1 MKSKASKVEQ
11 RRRKKQNDAS
21 NIRANPF
28 ELRINRQKFKVIGR
42 KSKHDRGL
50 PGVSR
55 TKAIKKRKETLLQE
69 FKHRNKA
76 GTFVDRRFGE
86 FDSEM
91 SLEERMLKRFT
102 LEKQKHHESKK
113 LYNLDDDEDLT
124 HYGQSLGEMTTFDDA
139 DLKLTDDEEDNEDK
153 TGVNNFGGFLKKV
166 ERPDGREEV
175 EKQKSKKEIMEEIVA
190 KSKLKKFERQ
200 KAKEE
205 AFQLTQDLDSDW
217 KLIQGLLS
225 KREDEKSAKA
235 DDYDILVNELLYETK
250 AKPKERMKTDEEI
263 AKAEKEKLE
272 KLEAERLE
280 RMLSKSEKSHH
291 HLSADYLGERQ
302 FKKEDKRF
310 ELTFKDGK
318 AVLPDEAFDTSNT
331 KNDGLELLEP
341 DVEDDEDFDDD
352 AESGSEEEGEDDDF
366 DEEADDDDAEDDEE
380 SDIGEE
386 EADNVG
392 KTEGKMSAAN
402 VIKKLDT
409 GILDEAS
416 KEHSIMD
423 TDTGRELPFTF
434 KAPNDLQEFLSI
446 VGGWPHEQ
454 QLCIIDRIRKCHP
467 VKIDEKNKA
476 KMETLF
482 GILLE
487 FIDHLCDQSPIP
499 FAFIN
504 QLARPIFDLVK
515 DSSYHCAAEV
525 QRKLRHMFKR
535 FWIKH
540 QTYGGRH
547 AMPDIKELILLV
559 IISKVFPVSDLK
571 HGITTPA
578 LIFMAAVL
586 SKSHFQSAADLLSG
600 LFISNIL
607 LEFQLLSKRFVPE
620 VINFLCA
627 VLSMATK
634 PKSTLKYSPS
644 LQIHN
649 KNKNCL
655 YLEDKTNKN
664 GRKLKLSDLKD
675 SNEKLRNLEVE
686 TRVSVLRLGVNLTKR
701 FAGLYKDLSSYS
713 EVFAPAIEAIKLIP
727 LDRYPQQIQEEISQL
742 RGLLENSSERQP
754 LTLLHRKPIPLPLLE
769 PKFDESYEITS
780 KKRSKDKTVNERSK
794 LKYKYKSEMKGAI
807 REIRK
812 DSQFLAK
819 EKLHQ
824 TMQRDAE
831 RRGRTKEIERQLAE
845 QQGELKALDKLKK
858 KKR

>member
-291 HLSADYLGERQ
+291 HLSADYLG
-302 FKKEDKRF
+302 
-310 ELTFKDGK
+310 
-318 AVLPDEAFDTSNT
+318 
-331 KNDGLELLEP
+331 
-341 DVEDDEDFDDD
+341 
-352 AESGSEEEGEDDDF
+352 
-366 DEEADDDDAEDDEE
+366 E